1 MKTSVSSYSYGH
13 YAAKDELGMLG
24 IIDKTKELGFD
35 GIEFAADDW
44 WFGDDEML
52 KQMRERCEKNGLPV
66 VNVAVGADFL
76 NGSDGDLEAEIDAVC
91 RKVDKAAL
99 LGALAMRHDAT
110 GGFSPDKRTAI
121 GYDDA
126 LPRLVEGCRRV
137 TEYAKEKGIVTM
149 TENHG
154 FFSQDS
160 MRVEKLVNSV
170 ANDNFGALVDVGNF
184 LCADD
189 DPNIAVGRMGRLARH
204 VHVKDFFVKSGMEPN
219 PGAGWFQ
226 SRSGNYLRGTIVG
239 HGDARVFQSLRS
251 LKWNGYDG
259 YVSIEFEGIEDNIM
273 GISIGLEN
281 LKRFFTM
288 L

>member
-13 YAAKDELGMLG
+13 YAGENELGILG

-35 GIEFAADDW
+35 GIEFAAE
-44 WFGDDEML
+44 DEWINNDETL
-52 KQMRERCEKNGLPV
+52 KKMRERCEKNSLPV
-66 VNVAVGADFL
+66 VNLAVGADFL
-76 NGSDGDLEAEIDAVC
+76 YGSDGDLDREIERVC
-91 RKVDKAAL
+91 GLVDKAVI

-110 GGFSPDKRTAI
+110 GGFSGDRKSAI

-126 LPRLVEGCRRV
+126 LPRLVKGCRAV
-137 TEYAKEKGIVTM
+137 TEYAAERGVVTM

-160 MRVEKLVNSV
+160 LRVEKLVNSV
-170 ANDNFGALVDVGNF
+170 AHDNFGALVDVGNF

-189 DPNIAVGRMGRLARH
+189 EPNIAVGRMGRLARH

-226 SRSGNYLRGTIVG
+226 SRGGNYLRGTIVG
-239 HGDARVFQSLRS
+239 HGDARVYQSLRS

-281 LKRFFTM
+281 LKRYISM
-288 L
+288 I

>member
-1 MKTSVSSYSYGH
+1 MKTSVSSYSFGH
-13 YAAKDELGMLG
+13 YASENELGILG

-44 WFGDDEML
+44 WLNDDDML
-52 KQMRERCEKNGLPV
+52 KRMRERCEKNGLPV
-66 VNVAVGADFL
+66 VNLAVGADFL
-76 NGSDGDLEAEIDAVC
+76 NGSDGDLDREVEKVC
-91 RKVDKAAL
+91 SLVDKAEI

-110 GGFSPDKRTAI
+110 GGYYGDKKSGI
-121 GYDDA
+121 GYDNA

-137 TEYAKEKGIVTM
+137 TEYAAEKGIVTM

-160 MRVEKLVNSV
+160 VRVEKLINTV
-170 ANDNFGALVDVGNF
+170 DHENFGALVDVGNF

-226 SRSGNYLRGTIVG
+226 SRGGYYLRGTIVG
-239 HGDARVFQSLRS
+239 HGDARVYQSLRS

-259 YVSIEFEGIEDNIM
+259 FVSIEFEGIEDNIM

-281 LKRFFTM
+281 LKRYIEM

>member
-1 MKTSVSSYSYGH
+1 MKTSVSSYSFGH
-13 YAAKDELGMLG
+13 YGSQNELGMLG
-24 IIDKTKELGFD
+24 IIDKTKEMGFD

-44 WFGDDEML
+44 WFNDEEML
-52 KQMRERCEKNGLPV
+52 KRMRERCEKNSLPV

-76 NGSDGDLEAEIDAVC
+76 NGSGGDLEREIEETC
-91 RKVDKAAL
+91 KKVDKAAI
-99 LGALAMRHDAT
+99 LGSMMMRHDAT
-110 GGFSPDKRTAI
+110 GGFSFEQKTAI

-137 TEYAKEKGIVTM
+137 TEYAKERGIMTL

-160 MRVEKLVNSV
+160 VRVEKLINSV

-189 DPNIAVGRMGRLARH
+189 DPNIAVGRIGRLARH

-226 SRSGNYLRGTIVG
+226 SRGGYYLRGTIVG
-239 HGDARVFQSLRS
+239 HGDARVFQSLKS

-259 YVSIEFEGIEDNIM
+259 FVSIEFEGIEDNLM
-273 GISIGLEN
+273 GVSIGLEN
-281 LKRFFTM
+281 LKRFFAM
-288 L
+288 I

>member
-1 MKTSVSSYSYGH
+1 MSSYSFGH
-13 YAAKDELGMLG
+13 YASQNELGVLG
-24 IIDKTKELGFD
+24 IIDKTKEMGFD
-35 GIEFAADDW
+35 GIEFAAEDW
-44 WFGDDEML
+44 WIGDDEML
-52 KQMRERCEKNGLPV
+52 KKMRERCEKNSLPV
-66 VNVAVGADFL
+66 VNLAVGADFIT
-76 NGSDGDLEAEIDAVC
+76 GSDGDLDREVERVC
-91 RKVDKAAL
+91 GLVDKAVL
-99 LGALAMRHDAT
+99 LGSAAMRHDAT
-110 GGFSPDKRTAI
+110 GGFPSEKKTAI

-160 MRVEKLVNSV
+160 LRVEKLVNSV

-189 DPNIAVGRMGRLARH
+189 EPNIAVGRMGQLARH

-226 SRSGNYLRGTIVG
+226 SRSGNYLRGTIIG
-239 HGDARVFQSLRS
+239 HGDAKVFQSLRS

-259 YVSIEFEGIEDNIM
+259 YVSIEFEGIEDNLM

-281 LKRFFTM
+281 LKRYINM